1 MEESKIQ
8 ILRSKEY
15 LSLPARFTLIA
26 AANPCPC
33 GHYGNPEKECTCTNS
48 QIKMY
53 RRKLTGPLIDR
64 MDIFVQVPQLKYE
77 KLVGESEGETSAEL
91 REKIEK
97 ARKTQEERLGREK
110 TNSQMEISQIKKYC
124 SLQSSSENLLRKY
137 VDSGK
142 LSARGYHRV
151 LKVART
157 IADLENSESISPEH
171 LSEALSYRKEEV

>member
-1 MEESKIQ
+1 
-8 ILRSKEY
+8 
-15 LSLPARFTLIA
+15 
-26 AANPCPC
+26 
-33 GHYGNPEKECTCTNS
+33 
-48 QIKMY
+48 
-53 RRKLTGPLIDR
+53 